1 MDRSNIILIGMPG
14 SGKSTVGPVLAGK
27 LGFGFIDTDAV
38 IRTRENKDLK
48 DIVNECG
55 LKKFLEIQEAVLMEL
70 NLQKHVISTGGS
82 IVYNA
87 RAVEHLKKTGL
98 MVYLK
103 LPFEEIE
110 KRLAPER
117 RFARD
122 AGQSFRDL
130 YEERTPLYEKYADFI
145 VDCSGKSASAIA
157 DEIVSR
163 TQRGF

>member
-1 MDRSNIILIGMPG
+1 MDRSNIILIGMPS
-14 SGKSTVGPVLAGK
+14 SGKSTVGPILARK

-38 IRTRENKDLK
+38 IRTMENKDLK
-48 DIVNECG
+48 DLVNECG

-82 IVYNA
+82 IVYNT

-110 KRLAPER
+110 KRLTPGR

-130 YEERTPLYEKYADFI
+130 YEERTPLYEKYAGFI
-145 VDCSGKSASAIA
+145 VDCLNKSASAIA

-163 TQRGF
+163 TQMGF